1 MPGVINSACVNPQT
15 VLSDPNCK
23 NVFTDTYNDYVKK
36 MGNFCSQDDNL
47 ITNTTCTNFVAKN
60 AFISNMPVKQS
71 LVTAAQKICS
81 ANTGNKYSNNKTC
94 VRTYNTK
101 PPIHH
106 TELYIVLF
114 LVFVFCI
121 ILGVMGYKRFKKNIN
136 HVNPIYRNIH
146 RNNLMHS
153 NQNIRS

>member
-1 MPGVINSACVNPQT
+1 MSGVINSDCVNPQT
-15 VLSDPNCK
+15 VLSDTKCQ

-36 MGNFCSQDDNL
+36 MGNYCSQGDNS
-47 ITNTTCTNFVAKN
+47 ITDPTCANFVAKN

-71 LVTAAQKICS
+71 LVKAGQKICS
-81 ANTGNKYSNNKTC
+81 ENTGNKYSNNKTC
-94 VRTYNTK
+94 IRTYNTK

-106 TELYIVLF
+106 TELYIILF

-121 ILGVMGYKRFKKNIN
+121 ILGVVGYKRFKKNIK
-136 HVNPIYRNIH
+136 HVNPIRRNLYQ
-146 RNNLMHS
+146 NNLMYN